1 MFVGDAMATISST
14 LKQNRTFALWFKAAT
29 IAVVFAFIVG
39 IFNPIK
45 FFDEHFRH
53 LALPDVTITD
63 AELEEQYGIRVT
75 LIAVTAAG
83 GMVDLR
89 IKVLDAEKAN
99 KLLGNHANMPTLL
112 PDGSNRRLGTTGSHR
127 MKLFSGKT
135 YYMLYGNALGVVKPG
150 TPVSVAF
157 GNLILPP
164 IPAK

>member
-1 MFVGDAMATISST
+1 MTTITSA
-14 LKQNRTFALWFKAAT
+14 LRGNRSFALWIKAAT
-29 IAVVFAFIVG
+29 IAVIFAFVVG
-39 IFNPIK
+39 IINPIK
-45 FFDEHFRH
+45 FFDEHLRH

-83 GMVDLR
+83 GIVDLR
-89 IKVLDAEKAN
+89 IKVLDAEKAD
-99 KLLGNHANMPTLL
+99 KLLGNHENMPTLI
-112 PDGSNRRLGTTGSHR
+112 PDGSKRRLGTTGNHR
-127 MKLFSGKT
+127 MKLFSGKV
-135 YYMLYGNALGVVKPG
+135 YYMLYGNAQGVIQPG

>member
-1 MFVGDAMATISST
+1 MTTITSA
-14 LKQNRTFALWFKAAT
+14 LKQNRAFALWFKAAT
-29 IAVVFAFIVG
+29 LAAIFAFVVG
-39 IFNPIK
+39 IINPLK
-45 FFDEHFRH
+45 FFDEHLLH
-53 LALPDVTITD
+53 LALPDVSITD

-89 IKVLDAEKAN
+89 FEVIDAEKAN
-99 KLLGNHANMPTLL
+99 KLLDDHENMPALIPL
-112 PDGSNRRLGTTGSHR
+112 GSKRRLGTTGEHR
-127 MKLFSGKT
+127 MKLFSGKV
-135 YYMLYGNALGVVKPG
+135 YYMLYGNAQGIVQPG